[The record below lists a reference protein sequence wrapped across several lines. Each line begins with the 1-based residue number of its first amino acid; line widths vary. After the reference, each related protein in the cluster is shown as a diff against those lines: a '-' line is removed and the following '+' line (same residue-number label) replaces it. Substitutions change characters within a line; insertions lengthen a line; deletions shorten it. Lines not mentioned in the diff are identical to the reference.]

1 MALLDP
7 YGLTIFSVEIWGII
21 FGVAGTGFVVGGAI
35 VAKWG
40 LGKNPIKTL
49 LWAVM
54 LIGLI
59 GALFT
64 IREVWWVFV
73 IGVWLYMAIV
83 PVIEASEQT
92 VIQQTV
98 PYERQGRVFG
108 FAQAFESAAA
118 PITAFIIAPIAEWVI
133 IPYANSPAGQESLRW
148 LLGEGEAR
156 GIALVFLISGIIII
170 ITAGL
175 AFLTRS
181 YRKLSMTYEAIVK
194 S

>member
-1 MALLDP
+1 M
-7 YGLTIFSVEIWGII
+7 
-21 FGVAGTGFVVGGAI
+21 
-35 VAKWG
+35 
-40 LGKNPIKTL
+40 
-49 LWAVM
+49 
-54 LIGLI
+54 
-59 GALFT
+59 
-64 IREVWWVFV
+64 
-73 IGVWLYMAIV
+73 
-83 PVIEASEQT
+83 
-92 VIQQTV
+92 
-98 PYERQGRVFG
+98 FG

>member
-1 MALLDP
+1 MGP
-7 YGLTIFSVEIWGII
+7 GQ
-21 FGVAGTGFVVGGAI
+21 
-35 VAKWG
+35 
-40 LGKNPIKTL
+40 NPIKTL

-156 GIALVFLISGIIII
+156 GIALVFFISGIIII

>member
-54 LIGLI
+54 LMGLI

-148 LLGEGEAR
+148 LLGEGGSSR
-156 GIALVFLISGIIII
+156 YCPGVLNFGYYHNNYGRFGLLDALVS
-170 ITAGL
+170 
-175 AFLTRS
+175 
-181 YRKLSMTYEAIVK
+181 
-194 S
+194 